1 MQTIRIDVLSLEV
14 IRVRSRFDDS
24 PKSGVTAFSG

>member
-1 MQTIRIDVLSLEV
+1 MQTIRIEVLSLEV

-24 PKSGVTAFSG
+24 PESGANHFSG